1 MRKNSF
7 VIYTDCLEQ
16 LEVIPDAE
24 RGVLFLDVLR
34 YARTGIM
41 PNIENPFLKAL
52 FLGFKNQ
59 IDRDCAKYEEVC
71 KKRAEAGRNGGNQR
85 VANLK
90 QSQANGSNCLN
101 VEANASNT
109 KQSQA
114 NGSNCLNVE
123 ANASNTKQSQASGSN
138 IKANQADN
146 DSDNDS
152 DNVIDIKKSKGKTSR
167 FTPPTIQEVKS
178 FIDEK
183 GYSID
188 AEAFIAFYE
197 SKGWM
202 VGKNKM
208 KDWRM
213 AIVTW
218 SKRDNVHPQRKT
230 SANKKCND
238 EWV

>member
-85 VANLK
+85 VANL
-90 QSQANGSNCLN
+90 
-101 VEANASNT
+101 